1 MIEDHLKKLRD
12 MFCSDDTLKHHRQ
25 LAVESLVT
33 AAANLPHKAFIY
45 GSLFALIAQSAEMSL
60 VTDIVVR
67 SLESLQTHLVEEKNV
82 HAAKNLL
89 RFISIAYDYGVI

>member
-12 MFCSDDTLKHHRQ
+12 MFCSDETLKHHRQ

-45 GSLFALIAQSAEMSL
+45 GALFAMIAQTAELSL

-82 HAAKNLL
+82 HIAKNLL